1 MSFHCNLFVLLKLLQ
16 IKPIP
21 RLCVN
26 IPGNKALSDSEV
38 KMFKSILKVSVF
50 NTATNVMGV
59 LIQHMIELHCQYRL
73 VESNK
78 EVLGLFL

>member
-1 MSFHCNLFVLLKLLQ
+1 
-16 IKPIP
+16 
-21 RLCVN
+21 
-26 IPGNKALSDSEV
+26 
-38 KMFKSILKVSVF
+38 
-50 NTATNVMGV
+50 MGV